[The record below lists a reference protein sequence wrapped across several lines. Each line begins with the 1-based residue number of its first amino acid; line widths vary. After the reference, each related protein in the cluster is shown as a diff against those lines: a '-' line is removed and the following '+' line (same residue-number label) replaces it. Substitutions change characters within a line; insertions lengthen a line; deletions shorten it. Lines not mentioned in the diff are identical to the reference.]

1 LDLPLDF
8 DFENRANL
16 PSKTEFA
23 SLAECP
29 NGYFQTVGHN
39 SAESKKEVGSLDD
52 SSASPLTTTQKRK
65 QQNRT
70 AQRAFRERKEK
81 LLSTLQLQVSRL
93 ESESSSL
100 REANEVLTRQLKT
113 HFKKSLTTG
122 DSTQVSFEWL
132 PRRKLKG

>member
-1 LDLPLDF
+1 MDLPLDF
-8 DFENRANL
+8 DFENLANL

-23 SLAECP
+23 SLAERS
-29 NGYFQTVGHN
+29 NGYSQTVGHN
-39 SAESKKEVGSLDD
+39 SAESKKQVGSSDD
-52 SSASPLTTTQKRK
+52 SPAFPLTATQKRK

-93 ESESSSL
+93 ESETSSL
-100 REANEVLTRQLKT
+100 RDANEVLIRQLKT

-122 DSTQVSFEWL
+122 DSTQVSFE
-132 PRRKLKG
+132 